1 MYHGEYLLGWI
12 FLGAVKRTQNVEDKI
27 EAKQLRMEL
36 QSLKE
41 LNANMKKRLEEQEKS
56 NSVGKSVIYIEG
68 TLQMTVPYTQRR
80 LIKITQG
87 DEDEDSS
94 SEHLL
99 GMILLPGVSIEYYTW
114 SLCLLGIKQLN

>member
-1 MYHGEYLLGWI
+1 
-12 FLGAVKRTQNVEDKI
+12 
-27 EAKQLRMEL
+27 MEGR
-36 QSLKE
+36 KFY
-41 LNANMKKRLEEQEKS
+41 NGCD
-56 NSVGKSVIYIEG
+56 NSQGCEILG